1 MAEFDEVFDT
11 EYKGYNG
18 ASGPFEAVVNMGP
31 VQPPQRKG
39 RLAQYA
45 CDKLLELQQKFDE
58 LEKNGVFA
66 RPGDIGI

>member
-1 MAEFDEVFDT
+1 
-11 EYKGYNG
+11 
-18 ASGPFEAVVNMGP
+18 MGP
-31 VQPPQRKG
+31 VQPPQCKG

-58 LEKNGVFA
+58 LEKNGFFA